1 MKISHIIALVVVA
14 IAIGVV
20 ISTAGD
26 ASTYVTFNEA
36 KALVAEGDNGDVHV
50 VGELVKDRA
59 GNIEM
64 LYQPEVDPNRFEFN
78 LVDTNRTEMRVVYGN
93 PKPADFERSE
103 KIVIIGNVQGDVFRA
118 KKILMKCPSKY
129 TEKEVK

>member
-20 ISTAGD
+20 VSTAGD

-36 KALVAEGDNGDVHV
+36 KALVAEGDHGDVHV

-64 LYQPEVDPNRFEFN
+64 LYQPEIDPNRFEFN
-78 LVDTNRTEMRVVYGN
+78 LIDTNRTEMRVVFGN

>member
-14 IAIGVV
+14 IAIGVIV
-20 ISTAGD
+20 STAGD

-36 KALVAEGDNGDVHV
+36 KALVAEGDHGDVHV
-50 VGELVKDRA
+50 VGELVKDHA

-64 LYQPEVDPNRFEFN
+64 LYQPEIDPNRFEFN
-78 LVDTNRTEMRVVYGN
+78 LVDTNKTEMRVVYGN
-93 PKPADFERSE
+93 PKPTDFERSE
-103 KIVIIGNVQGDVFRA
+103 KIVIIGNVQGKVFRA

>member
-20 ISTAGD
+20 VSTAGD

-64 LYQPEVDPNRFEFN
+64 LYQPEIDPNRFEFN

-93 PKPADFERSE
+93 PKPTDFERSE

>member
-20 ISTAGD
+20 VSTAGD

-50 VGELVKDRA
+50 VGELVKDRS

-64 LYQPEVDPNRFEFN
+64 LYQPEVDPNRFEFS

-103 KIVIIGNVQGDVFRA
+103 KIVIIGNVQGEVFRA